1 MGFSG
6 GGSSTLPPHTHDGTV
21 AQDGGALNFDNITQG
36 SLTAGDVVFSDGTH
50 LQRLS
55 IGSNGGVLTVDG
67 ATGLP
72 SWSRNFQWDQPTGGQ
87 TVGMQL
93 GGQEALQEF
102 QTGFEIIG
110 YKITKIEWAA
120 RRDVGTG
127 NNLSFR
133 CEIIDSGCV
142 VKDTIGSDYDASTVG
157 AVMEYISFT
166 GSATNYPITNTD
178 MMRLK
183 IVDDGGGSGADIFA
197 GGLCSSCTIANTRGG
212 YDNGACVQTWYA
224 SRNTTCKVT
233 YEQI

>member
-6 GGSSTLPPHTHDGTV
+6 GGSSALPAHTHDGTV

-36 SLTAGDVVFSDGTH
+36 SLTSGDVVFSDGVH
-50 LQRLS
+50 FQRLP

-67 ATGLP
+67 ATGKP
-72 SWSRNFQWDQPTGGQ
+72 SWSHNFQWDQTTGGQ
-87 TVGMQL
+87 TIGMAM
-93 GGQEALQEF
+93 GGQEAVQEF
-102 QTGFEIIG
+102 QTGFQTIG
-110 YKITKIEWAA
+110 YKITKVEWSA
-120 RRDVGTG
+120 RRNSGTG
-127 NNLSFR
+127 NNIAFR

-157 AVMEYISFT
+157 AVFEYIPFT
-166 GSATNYPITNTD
+166 GSSTNYAITNTD

-183 IVDDGGGSGADIFA
+183 LVDTGGGSGGDSFS
-197 GGLCSSCTIANTRGG
+197 GELCSSCTIANTRGG